1 MTSDDRG
8 KGSLNQ
14 NHGINYTEG
23 EAVGLWHKPSNPLE
37 IWSHHSSTKSFGP
50 IVIVY
55 FANIL
60 LDNYLEETLKMHNLL
75 EEFKK
80 DHGVCLHTIL
90 AVREHIFIERFVY

>member
-1 MTSDDRG
+1 M
-8 KGSLNQ
+8 
-14 NHGINYTEG
+14 
-23 EAVGLWHKPSNPLE
+23 
-37 IWSHHSSTKSFGP
+37 
-50 IVIVY
+50 IVY

-90 AVREHIFIERFVY
+90 AVREHIFIERFGY